1 MTWLPKN
8 NIVGRTEADKTL
20 LQSPDWEAAKSA
32 ADVEAAQRI
41 IAQLW
46 TPKKTQAVKALINDA
61 SDVVMVSQPSTTR
74 CNVLPFAL
82 AQRLGKE
89 IGAQHFAGEQ
99 FYDVLH
105 SEQTKHIPRL
115 QRPFT
120 PRQYALAEPKR
131 LKEELAGKTV
141 IVTEDL
147 LTTGGSVKHFIRA
160 LKDDG
165 IEVRSVLA
173 LSGDPRL
180 SVDDKTKDALHH
192 ALQAKAIDLPAEE
205 LADNLTRT
213 EARGVVLLLNNVRT
227 ENGREKITRKLQGLL
242 DRGAPDSLARDKE
255 QERHL
260 GAQGK
265 DPSHERAPQGI
276 SPWYIREN
284 GPPRLKQNGVLT
296 APNEAQ
302 QAVNNRFH
310 QAREHHK
317 QANNLKG
324 QTVSE
329 NVLDHRA
336 ARDCLRQGDDL
347 ERVKHALE
355 TCSPALSQR
364 HPKVSRYVERTLA
377 KALEDH
383 QVQKLR
389 TKALRQQH
397 KQGPSLVL

>member
-8 NIVGRTEADKTL
+8 SIVGRTEADKTL

-32 ADVEAAQRI
+32 ADVEAAQKI

-46 TPKKTQAVKALINDA
+46 TPKKTQALKALIKDA
-61 SDVVMVSQPSTTR
+61 TDVVMVSQPSTTR
-74 CNVLPFAL
+74 CNVLPYAL
-82 AQRLGKE
+82 AQTLATE
-89 IGAQHFAGEQ
+89 IGAKHFAGEQ

-120 PRQYALAEPKR
+120 PRQYALAERQR
-131 LKEELAGKTV
+131 LKEELAGKIV

-165 IEVRSVLA
+165 IEVRSVVA

-180 SVDDKTKDALHH
+180 SVDDKTKLALRDAL
-192 ALQAKAIDLPAEE
+192 QEKAIDLPAEK

-213 EARGVVLLLNNVRT
+213 EARGIVLLVNNVRT

-255 QERHL
+255 QERHF
-260 GAQGK
+260 GTQRK

-276 SPWYIREN
+276 SPWYIREDE
-284 GPPRLKQNGVLT
+284 PPRLKQNGFIT

-302 QAVNNRFH
+302 QAVNSRFL

-336 ARDCLRQGDDL
+336 ARHCLRQGDDPD
-347 ERVKHALE
+347 RVKHALE
-355 TCSPALSQR
+355 TCSPAISER

-377 KALEDH
+377 KALEDL

-389 TKALRQQH
+389 AKLIRRQQ
-397 KQGPSLVL
+397 KQGPGLAF